1 MLECI
6 SQEFTAIVK
15 DFWNKYFKF
24 VNITKCFKAW
34 WNKKCNRDLAT
45 YQIFRRRIDWI
56 KYKKSVKRV
65 FFDNRIQEI
74 ASTNKRPW
82 NLINWVK
89 K

>member
-45 YQIFRRRIDWI
+45 YQTSRRRID
-56 KYKKSVKRV
+56 
-65 FFDNRIQEI
+65 
-74 ASTNKRPW
+74 
-82 NLINWVK
+82 
-89 K
+89 

>member
-1 MLECI
+1 MLECV
-6 SQEFTAIVK
+6 SQKFTTIIE
-15 DFWNKYFKF
+15 DLWNKYFKF
-24 VNITKCFKAW
+24 VNITKCLKAQ